1 VPPETKDE
9 DTRPD
14 KIKEDKEGKQ
24 GNEKEKVMGKRLM
37 PLPADVWMRNLS
49 VSPAD
54 FLRTKF
60 SVENGAPPAAASS
73 TRGAHP

>member
-14 KIKEDKEGKQ
+14 KIKEDKEGVK
-24 GNEKEKVMGKRLM
+24 GNDTIKVMGKRPLA
-37 PLPADVWMRNLS
+37 LPADVWMRNLS

-60 SVENGAPPAAASS
+60 SIESGQPARASS
-73 TRGAHP
+73 ARNVP